1 MLSQTCLRSALQA
14 RAIVFCV
21 FILCL
26 DCATHAQ
33 QSTVL
38 MPVVVT
44 ATRTETPLADVLS
57 DITIIEREQIDRS
70 GAFVISDVLSHLPG
84 VSISQ
89 TGGPASTTGVFI
101 RGAESRFTAVFVDG
115 IRIDSQS
122 TGGAPW
128 EAIPLAQVDR
138 IEVLRGPAAAIYGS
152 DAVAGVVQIF
162 TRKGKP
168 GFSPSIA
175 VGLGSYNTTK
185 INTSVRGGEG
195 RLDYALGIAEEK
207 STGFNAQPSSSNT
220 DKDGFKNQSFSGR
233 MGLKLDANQ
242 QVDLSVLDNVL
253 HAGYDA
259 YGSLPPTTDVGKQHL
274 QTLGLNWGS
283 AWSELWTSRLG
294 WTQGTD
300 RYESSPSVYIT
311 QTQVSTYLFHNEL
324 KWGPGTMT
332 ADLERREDRLQNAGT
347 QPSANTLRAQN
358 ALALGYGLKLG
369 FHALQANARHDVNSQ
384 FGTKSTGALNYGYA
398 ITPEWRVTASAATAF
413 RAPTLYQRFSVYG
426 VASLLPETSNNKE
439 LGLRWASDRE
449 RASLVVYQNDVNNLI
464 NYVSGAGSCLN
475 GVGMYAGCYGNTG
488 HARMG
493 GATLSAATLVGQ
505 VKLGGSLDL
514 MKPKN
519 QDTGK
524 YLARRARQQFML
536 TADVPL
542 LGWTLGTELQYVGE
556 RFDDA
561 ANATRLAPYSW
572 VNLTANKPIDGAWR
586 FIARLN
592 NVTNRFYQ
600 LANGYA
606 TPGFNAYIGLTWQPK
621 D

>member
-185 INTSVRGGEG
+185 ITCDSNGWCKRRTISCSFV
-195 RLDYALGIAEEK
+195 IK
-207 STGFNAQPSSSNT
+207 NST
-220 DKDGFKNQSFSGR
+220 
-233 MGLKLDANQ
+233 
-242 QVDLSVLDNVL
+242 
-253 HAGYDA
+253 
-259 YGSLPPTTDVGKQHL
+259 
-274 QTLGLNWGS
+274 
-283 AWSELWTSRLG
+283 
-294 WTQGTD
+294 
-300 RYESSPSVYIT
+300 
-311 QTQVSTYLFHNEL
+311 TY
-324 KWGPGTMT
+324 
-332 ADLERREDRLQNAGT
+332 
-347 QPSANTLRAQN
+347 
-358 ALALGYGLKLG
+358 
-369 FHALQANARHDVNSQ
+369 
-384 FGTKSTGALNYGYA
+384 
-398 ITPEWRVTASAATAF
+398 
-413 RAPTLYQRFSVYG
+413 
-426 VASLLPETSNNKE
+426 
-439 LGLRWASDRE
+439 
-449 RASLVVYQNDVNNLI
+449 
-464 NYVSGAGSCLN
+464 
-475 GVGMYAGCYGNTG
+475 
-488 HARMG
+488 
-493 GATLSAATLVGQ
+493 
-505 VKLGGSLDL
+505 
-514 MKPKN
+514 
-519 QDTGK
+519 
-524 YLARRARQQFML
+524 
-536 TADVPL
+536 
-542 LGWTLGTELQYVGE
+542 
-556 RFDDA
+556 
-561 ANATRLAPYSW
+561 
-572 VNLTANKPIDGAWR
+572 
-586 FIARLN
+586 
-592 NVTNRFYQ
+592 TNCM
-600 LANGYA
+600 
-606 TPGFNAYIGLTWQPK
+606 I
-621 D
+621 

>member
-1 MLSQTCLRSALQA
+1 MNYRSPYHLLLMRMILLQ
-14 RAIVFCV
+14 VTEKQKV
-21 FILCL
+21 SFI
-26 DCATHAQ
+26 
-33 QSTVL
+33 S
-38 MPVVVT
+38 
-44 ATRTETPLADVLS
+44 
-57 DITIIEREQIDRS
+57 
-70 GAFVISDVLSHLPG
+70 
-84 VSISQ
+84 
-89 TGGPASTTGVFI
+89 
-101 RGAESRFTAVFVDG
+101 
-115 IRIDSQS
+115 
-122 TGGAPW
+122 
-128 EAIPLAQVDR
+128 
-138 IEVLRGPAAAIYGS
+138 
-152 DAVAGVVQIF
+152 
-162 TRKGKP
+162 
-168 GFSPSIA
+168 
-175 VGLGSYNTTK
+175 
-185 INTSVRGGEG
+185 
-195 RLDYALGIAEEK
+195 
-207 STGFNAQPSSSNT
+207 
-220 DKDGFKNQSFSGR
+220 FKNQSFSGR

-369 FHALQANARHDVNSQ
+369 SHALQANARHDVNSQ

-475 GVGMYAGCYGNTG
+475 GVGMYAHGWRHFECRHIGGTG
-488 HARMG
+488 QTGWILGLDEAQESRHG
-493 GATLSAATLVGQ
+493 QILGSPSAAAIHAHCRCAAFG
-505 VKLGGSLDL
+505 LD
-514 MKPKN
+514 
-519 QDTGK
+519 
-524 YLARRARQQFML
+524 AR
-536 TADVPL
+536 
-542 LGWTLGTELQYVGE
+542 Y
-556 RFDDA
+556 
-561 ANATRLAPYSW
+561 
-572 VNLTANKPIDGAWR
+572 
-586 FIARLN
+586 
-592 NVTNRFYQ
+592 
-600 LANGYA
+600 
-606 TPGFNAYIGLTWQPK
+606 
-621 D
+621 